1 MNKIEK
7 LTEIIKGLDE
17 LMQHENNEQHDNVF
31 FEVRHQLFKVCEE
44 EKEIREKEKDLR
56 VFNVDYKGQF
66 LTTVK
71 AKNEKEAE
79 EIACKQY
86 PNISHSLQVWELG
99 ASLRETK
106 GELEK

>member
-7 LTEIIKGLDE
+7 LTELIKGLDE

-31 FEVRHQLFKVCEE
+31 FEVRHQLFKVREE
-44 EKEIREKEKDLR
+44 EEERIKSEKDLR

-71 AKNEKEAE
+71 AKSEQEAYE
-79 EIACKQY
+79 TACKLY
-86 PNISHSLQVWELG
+86 PNVSHSLQVWELG

-106 GELEK
+106 GD

>member
-7 LTEIIKGLDE
+7 LTELIKGLDE
-17 LMQHENNEQHDNVF
+17 LMQHEHNEQHDNVF
-31 FEVRHQLFKVCEE
+31 FEVRHQLFKVREE
-44 EKEIREKEKDLR
+44 EEQRIKSEKDLR

-79 EIACKQY
+79 EIACKLY
-86 PNISHSLQVWELG
+86 PNVSHSLQVWELG
-99 ASLRETK
+99 ASLRQTK
-106 GELEK
+106 GEK

>member
-7 LTEIIKGLDE
+7 LTELIKGLDE

-31 FEVRHQLFKVCEE
+31 FEVRHQLFKVREE
-44 EKEIREKEKDLR
+44 EEERIKSEKDLR

-71 AKNEKEAE
+71 AKTEKEAE
-79 EIACKQY
+79 EIACKLY

-106 GELEK
+106 GD